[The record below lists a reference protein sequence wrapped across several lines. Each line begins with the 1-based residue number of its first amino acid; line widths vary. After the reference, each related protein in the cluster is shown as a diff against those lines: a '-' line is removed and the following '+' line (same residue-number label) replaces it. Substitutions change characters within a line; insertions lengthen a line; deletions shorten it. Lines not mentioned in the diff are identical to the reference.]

1 MAQPQP
7 KGRLAIL
14 LIVKFRSCSV
24 RVGISGYGLAGRVF
38 HAPLLKGCG
47 YEVASILT
55 SNPERIAQVKS
66 DFPNAQIFSELDPF
80 LDSGL
85 DLVVIASSN
94 VAHLPQTRAALERRI
109 PTVVDKPMGRTVA
122 EVKEMIELS
131 EKNKTLLT
139 TFFNRRWD
147 SDSLTIKKLLM
158 SGELGQPFR
167 FDGRFERFRP
177 ERNLASWRENLSPED
192 GGGLLLDLQ
201 SHLIST
207 ALDYFGP
214 AQVVS
219 ASVRSIRGGADD
231 DVTVVLRHESGV
243 DSYLAASA
251 VSGAPGPRVRLL
263 GSKGALVINEL
274 DPQEDALRAGE
285 IPVGGAWA
293 KPMVSAATIHKGE
306 AVSSVDSVSGNY
318 AAFYTLVKA
327 AIESGSPAP
336 VSLADALRVAEIIE
350 EARAISVR

>member
-1 MAQPQP
+1 
-7 KGRLAIL
+7 
-14 LIVKFRSCSV
+14 
-24 RVGISGYGLAGRVF
+24 
-38 HAPLLKGCG
+38 LKGCG
-47 YEVASILT
+47 YDVASILT
-55 SNPERIAQVKS
+55 TNPERIAQAKS
-66 DFPNAQIFSELDPF
+66 DFPQAHIFTELDAF

-109 PTVVDKPMGRTVA
+109 PTVVDKPMGRSVA
-122 EVKEMIELS
+122 EVKEMIDLS
-131 EKNKTLLT
+131 RKQNTLLT

-147 SDSLTIKKLLM
+147 SDSLTIKKLL
-158 SGELGQPFR
+158 STGELGRPFR

-177 ERNLASWRENLSPED
+177 ERNLASWRENLSPEE

-214 AQVVS
+214 AEVVS

-231 DVTVVLRHESGV
+231 DATLVLKHESGV

-263 GSKGALVINEL
+263 GTKGALVINEL
-274 DPQEDALRAGE
+274 DPQEDALRSGE
-285 IPVGGAWA
+285 IPFGGVWA
-293 KPMVSAATIHKGE
+293 KPMINTASLHKGGDVLPVE
-306 AVSSVDSVSGNY
+306 SVSGNY

-327 AIESGSPAP
+327 SIESGSPAP
-336 VSLADALRVAEIIE
+336 VSLDDALRVAEIIE

>member
-1 MAQPQP
+1 MRA
-7 KGRLAIL
+7 
-14 LIVKFRSCSV
+14 
-24 RVGISGYGLAGRVF
+24 GIAGYGLAGRVF

-47 YEVASILT
+47 HEVASILT
-55 SNPERIAQVKS
+55 ANPERVAQAKN
-66 DFPNAQIFSELDPF
+66 DFPQAQLFTDLDAF

-94 VAHLPQTRAALERRI
+94 VAHLPQTRAALERHI

-147 SDSLTIKKLLM
+147 SDSLTIKKLLAT
-158 SGELGQPFR
+158 GEIGTPFR

-177 ERNLASWRENLSPED
+177 ERNFASWRENLSPEE

-214 AQVVS
+214 AQLVS

-251 VSGAPGPRVRLL
+251 ISGAPGPRVRLL

-274 DPQEDALRAGE
+274 DPQEDALRSGQ
-285 IPVGGAWA
+285 IPFGGVWST
-293 KPMVSAATIHKGE
+293 PMTNTAVIHKGGE
-306 AVSSVDSVSGNY
+306 VLPVESVSGNY

-327 AIESGSPAP
+327 AIESGSAAP
-336 VSLADALRVAEIIE
+336 VSLGDALRVAELIE

>member
-1 MAQPQP
+1 MRA
-7 KGRLAIL
+7 
-14 LIVKFRSCSV
+14 
-24 RVGISGYGLAGRVF
+24 GIAGYGLAGRVF

-55 SNPERIAQVKS
+55 SNPERVSQAKS
-66 DFPNAQIFSELDPF
+66 DFPMAQIFDDLDTF

-85 DLVVIASSN
+85 DVVVIASSN
-94 VAHLPQTRAALERRI
+94 IAHLPQTRAALERQI

-131 EKNKTLLT
+131 EKKKTLLT

-147 SDSLTIKKLLM
+147 SDSLTIKKLLAA
-158 SGELGQPFR
+158 GEIGTPFR

-177 ERNLASWRENLSPED
+177 ERNLASWRENLPAEE

-214 AQVVS
+214 ADVVT

-251 VSGAPGPRVRLL
+251 VSGAPGPRLRLL

-285 IPVGGAWA
+285 IPMGGAWSA
-293 KPMVSAATIHKGE
+293 PMINTAEIHKGGE
-306 AVSSVDSVSGNY
+306 VLPVDSVSGNY

-327 AIESGSPAP
+327 AIESGSAAP

>member
-1 MAQPQP
+1 M
-7 KGRLAIL
+7 
-14 LIVKFRSCSV
+14 
-24 RVGISGYGLAGRVF
+24 RVGIAGYGLAGRVF
-38 HAPLLKGCG
+38 HAPLLRGCG
-47 YEVASILT
+47 FEIASILT
-55 SNPERIAQVKS
+55 SNSERVAQATT
-66 DFPNAQIFSELDPF
+66 DFPAAKIFTDLDEF
-80 LDSGL
+80 MNSGL

-94 VAHLPQTRAALERRI
+94 VAHLPQTRAALERGI

-131 EKNKTLLT
+131 QSNNTLLT

-147 SDSLTIKKLLM
+147 SDSLTIKKLL
-158 SGELGQPFR
+158 STGKLGQPFR
-167 FDGRFERFRP
+167 FDGRFERYRP

-214 AQVVS
+214 AEVVS

-231 DVTVVLRHESGV
+231 DVTVTLKHESGV

-251 VSGAPGPRVRLL
+251 ISGAAGPRIRLL
-263 GSKGALVINEL
+263 GSNGALVINEL
-274 DPQEDALRAGE
+274 DPQEDALRRGE
-285 IPVGGAWA
+285 IPHGGKWSV
-293 KPMVSAATIHKGE
+293 PMTNTATLHRGDEVSIVE
-306 AVSSVDSVSGNY
+306 SVSGNY

-327 AIESGSPAP
+327 AIQSGSAAP

-350 EARAISVR
+350 EARALSVR

>member
-1 MAQPQP
+1 
-7 KGRLAIL
+7 
-14 LIVKFRSCSV
+14 
-24 RVGISGYGLAGRVF
+24 
-38 HAPLLKGCG
+38 
-47 YEVASILT
+47 
-55 SNPERIAQVKS
+55 
-66 DFPNAQIFSELDPF
+66 
-80 LDSGL
+80 
-85 DLVVIASSN
+85 
-94 VAHLPQTRAALERRI
+94 
-109 PTVVDKPMGRTVA
+109 MGRTVA

-131 EKNKTLLT
+131 EKKSTFLT

-147 SDSLTIKKLLM
+147 SDSLTIKKLL
-158 SGELGQPFR
+158 STGELGQPFR

-177 ERNLASWRENLSPED
+177 ERNLASWRENLSPEE

-214 AQVVS
+214 AQLIS

-231 DVTVVLRHESGV
+231 DVTVVLKHESGV

-251 VSGAPGPRVRLL
+251 ISGAPGPRVRLL

-274 DPQEDALRAGE
+274 DPQEDALRSGE
-285 IPVGGAWA
+285 IPFGGAWA
-293 KPMVSAATIHKGE
+293 KPMINAASLHKGGE
-306 AVSSVDSVSGNY
+306 VLPVESVSGNY

-327 AIESGSPAP
+327 AIESGSAAP

>member
-1 MAQPQP
+1 M
-7 KGRLAIL
+7 
-14 LIVKFRSCSV
+14 
-24 RVGISGYGLAGRVF
+24 RVGIAGYGLAGRVF

-47 YEVASILT
+47 YEVASIFT
-55 SNPERIAQVKS
+55 SNPERIAQAKG
-66 DFPNAQIFSELDPF
+66 DFPDAQMFSELDAF

-94 VAHLPQTRAALERRI
+94 VAHLPQTRAALERQI
-109 PTVVDKPMGRTVA
+109 PTVVDKPMGRTAA

-147 SDSLTIKKLLM
+147 SDSLTIKKLLIT
-158 SGELGQPFR
+158 GELGQPFR

-177 ERNLASWRENLSPED
+177 ERNMASWRENLSPED

-214 AQVVS
+214 AQLVS
-219 ASVRSIRGGADD
+219 ASVRSIRGGSDD
-231 DVTVVLRHESGV
+231 DVTVTLKHDSGV

-263 GSKGALVINEL
+263 GSKGALVVNEL
-274 DPQEDALRAGE
+274 DPQEDALRAGQ
-285 IPVGGAWA
+285 IPLGGVWST
-293 KPMVSAATIHKGE
+293 PMTSAAAIYRGDQ
-306 AVSSVDSVSGNY
+306 VISVDSVSGNY
-318 AAFYTLVKA
+318 AAFYTLVKS

-350 EARAISVR
+350 EARALSVR

>member
-1 MAQPQP
+1 M
-7 KGRLAIL
+7 
-14 LIVKFRSCSV
+14 
-24 RVGISGYGLAGRVF
+24 RVGIAGYGLAGRVF

-55 SNPERIAQVKS
+55 SNPDRIAQAKS
-66 DFPNAQIFSELDPF
+66 DFPQVQIFSELDEF

-94 VAHLPQTRAALERRI
+94 VAHLPQTLATLERGI
-109 PTVVDKPMGRTVA
+109 PTVVDKPMGRSVA
-122 EVKEMIELS
+122 EVKEMIALS
-131 EKNKTLLT
+131 EKKQILLT

-147 SDSLTIKKLLM
+147 SDSLTIKKLLAT
-158 SGELGQPFR
+158 GELGTPFR

-177 ERNLASWRENLSPED
+177 ERNLASWRENLSPEE

-231 DVTVVLRHESGV
+231 DVTVVLRHDSGV

-263 GSKGALVINEL
+263 GTKGALVIDEL

-285 IPVGGAWA
+285 IPFGGVWS
-293 KPMVSAATIHKGE
+293 KPMTNTAAIHKGGE
-306 AVSSVDSVSGNY
+306 VLPLESVSGNY

-327 AIESGSPAP
+327 AIESGSAAP
-336 VSLADALRVAEIIE
+336 VSLGDALRVAEIIE

>member
-1 MAQPQP
+1 MRA
-7 KGRLAIL
+7 
-14 LIVKFRSCSV
+14 
-24 RVGISGYGLAGRVF
+24 GIAGYGLAGRVF

-55 SNPERIAQVKS
+55 SNPERVSQAKS
-66 DFPNAQIFSELDPF
+66 DFPLAQIFDDLDTF

-85 DLVVIASSN
+85 DVVVIASSN
-94 VAHLPQTRAALERRI
+94 IAHLPQTRAALERQI

-131 EKNKTLLT
+131 EKKKTLLT

-147 SDSLTIKKLLM
+147 SDSLTIKKLLAT
-158 SGELGQPFR
+158 GEIGTPFR

-177 ERNLASWRENLSPED
+177 ERNLASWRENLPAEE

-214 AQVVS
+214 ADVVT

-274 DPQEDALRAGE
+274 DPQEDALRAGK
-285 IPVGGAWA
+285 IPMGGAWSA
-293 KPMVSAATIHKGE
+293 PMTNMAEIHKGGE
-306 AVSSVDSVSGNY
+306 VLPVDSVSGNY

-327 AIESGSPAP
+327 AIETGSAAP

>member
-1 MAQPQP
+1 MRA
-7 KGRLAIL
+7 
-14 LIVKFRSCSV
+14 
-24 RVGISGYGLAGRVF
+24 GIAGYGLAGRVF
-38 HAPLLKGCG
+38 HAPLLKGCD

-55 SNPERIAQVKS
+55 SNPERIAQAKS
-66 DFPNAQIFSELDPF
+66 DFPQVQIFSELDAF
-80 LDSGL
+80 LDSDL

-94 VAHLPQTRAALERRI
+94 VAHLPQTLAALERGI
-109 PTVVDKPMGRTVA
+109 PTVVDKPMGRSVA
-122 EVKEMIELS
+122 EVKEMIALS
-131 EKNKTLLT
+131 EKKQILLT

-147 SDSLTIKKLLM
+147 SDSLTIKKLLAT
-158 SGELGQPFR
+158 GELGTPFR

-177 ERNLASWRENLSPED
+177 ERNLASWRENLSPEE

-231 DVTVVLRHESGV
+231 DVTVVLRHDSGV

-263 GSKGALVINEL
+263 GTKGALVINEL

-285 IPVGGAWA
+285 IPFGGVWS
-293 KPMVSAATIHKGE
+293 KPMTNTAAIHKGGE
-306 AVSSVDSVSGNY
+306 VQPVESVSGNY

-327 AIESGSPAP
+327 AIESGSAAP
-336 VSLADALRVAEIIE
+336 VSLGDALRVAEIIE

>member
-1 MAQPQP
+1 MRA
-7 KGRLAIL
+7 
-14 LIVKFRSCSV
+14 
-24 RVGISGYGLAGRVF
+24 GIAGYGLAGRVF

-55 SNPERIAQVKS
+55 SNPERISQAKS
-66 DFPNAQIFSELDPF
+66 DFPQAQVFTDLDSF

-85 DLVVIASSN
+85 DLAVIASSN
-94 VAHLPQTRAALERRI
+94 IAHLPQTRAALERQI

-131 EKNKTLLT
+131 EKKKTLLT

-147 SDSLTIKKLLM
+147 SDSLTIKKFLAT
-158 SGELGQPFR
+158 GEIGTPFR

-177 ERNLASWRENLSPED
+177 ERNLASWRENLSPGE

-214 AQVVS
+214 AQLVS

-285 IPVGGAWA
+285 IPFGGAWST
-293 KPMVSAATIHKGE
+293 PMTNTAEIHKGGE
-306 AVSSVDSVSGNY
+306 VLPVDSVSGNY
-318 AAFYTLVKA
+318 AAFYTLVKS
-327 AIESGSPAP
+327 AIETGTPAP

-350 EARAISVR
+350 EARAVSVR

>member
-1 MAQPQP
+1 MRA
-7 KGRLAIL
+7 
-14 LIVKFRSCSV
+14 
-24 RVGISGYGLAGRVF
+24 GIAGYGLAGRVF

-55 SNPERIAQVKS
+55 SNPERVSQAKS
-66 DFPNAQIFSELDPF
+66 NFPLAQIFDDLDTF

-85 DLVVIASSN
+85 DVVVIASSN
-94 VAHLPQTRAALERRI
+94 IAHLPQTRAALERQI

-147 SDSLTIKKLLM
+147 SDSLTIKKLLAT
-158 SGELGQPFR
+158 GEIGTPFR

-177 ERNLASWRENLSPED
+177 ERNLASWRENLPVEE

-214 AQVVS
+214 ADVVT

-274 DPQEDALRAGE
+274 DPQEDALRAGK
-285 IPVGGAWA
+285 IPMGGAWSA
-293 KPMVSAATIHKGE
+293 PMTNMAEIHKGGE
-306 AVSSVDSVSGNY
+306 VLPVDSVSGNY

-327 AIESGSPAP
+327 AIETGSAAP

>member
-1 MAQPQP
+1 M
-7 KGRLAIL
+7 
-14 LIVKFRSCSV
+14 
-24 RVGISGYGLAGRVF
+24 RVGIAGYGLAGRVF
-38 HAPLLKGCG
+38 HGPLLKGCG
-47 YEVASILT
+47 YHVASILT
-55 SNPERIAQVKS
+55 SNPDRIAQAKS
-66 DFPNAQIFSELDPF
+66 DFPQAQIFTDLDAF

-94 VAHLPQTRAALERRI
+94 VAHLPQTRAALERQI

-122 EVKEMIELS
+122 EVQEMIDLS
-131 EKNKTLLT
+131 EKNNTLLT

-214 AQVVS
+214 ARVVS

-293 KPMVSAATIHKGE
+293 KPMVSAAAIHKGE
-306 AVSSVDSVSGNY
+306 AVTSVDSVSGNY

>member
-1 MAQPQP
+1 M
-7 KGRLAIL
+7 
-14 LIVKFRSCSV
+14 
-24 RVGISGYGLAGRVF
+24 RVGIAGYGLAGRVF

-55 SNPERIAQVKS
+55 SNPERIAQAKN
-66 DFPNAQIFSELDPF
+66 DFPASEQFADLDAF

-94 VAHLPQTRAALERRI
+94 VAHLPQARAALERQI

-131 EKNKTLLT
+131 EKKKTLLT

-147 SDSLTIKKLLM
+147 SDSLTIKKLLAT
-158 SGELGQPFR
+158 GVLGTLFR

-214 AQVVS
+214 AQLVS

-231 DVTVVLRHESGV
+231 DVTVVLKHESGV

-263 GSKGALVINEL
+263 GSKGALVINQL
-274 DPQEDALRAGE
+274 DPQEDALRSGE
-285 IPVGGAWA
+285 IPFGGEWE
-293 KPMVSAATIHKGE
+293 KPMTSEALIHKGE
-306 AVSSVDSVSGNY
+306 EVIAVESVSGNY

>member
-1 MAQPQP
+1 MRA
-7 KGRLAIL
+7 
-14 LIVKFRSCSV
+14 
-24 RVGISGYGLAGRVF
+24 GIAGYGLAGRVF

-55 SNPERIAQVKS
+55 SNPERISQAKS
-66 DFPNAQIFSELDPF
+66 DFPQAQVFTDLDSF

-85 DLVVIASSN
+85 DLAVIASSN
-94 VAHLPQTRAALERRI
+94 IAHLPQTRAALERQI

-131 EKNKTLLT
+131 EKKKTLLT

-147 SDSLTIKKLLM
+147 SDSLTIKKFLAT
-158 SGELGQPFR
+158 GEIGTPFR

-177 ERNLASWRENLSPED
+177 ERNLASWRENLSPGE

-214 AQVVS
+214 AQLVS

-285 IPVGGAWA
+285 IPFGGAWST
-293 KPMVSAATIHKGE
+293 PMTSTAEIHKGGE
-306 AVSSVDSVSGNY
+306 VLPVDSVSGNY

-327 AIESGSPAP
+327 AIETGTPAP

-350 EARAISVR
+350 EARAVSVR

>member
-1 MAQPQP
+1 MRA
-7 KGRLAIL
+7 
-14 LIVKFRSCSV
+14 
-24 RVGISGYGLAGRVF
+24 GIAGYGLAGRVF

-55 SNPERIAQVKS
+55 SNPERVSQAKS
-66 DFPNAQIFSELDPF
+66 DFPLAQIFDDLDTF

-85 DLVVIASSN
+85 DVVVIASSN
-94 VAHLPQTRAALERRI
+94 IAHLPQTRAALERQI

-131 EKNKTLLT
+131 EKKKTLLT

-147 SDSLTIKKLLM
+147 SDSLTIKKLLAT
-158 SGELGQPFR
+158 GEIGTPFR

-177 ERNLASWRENLSPED
+177 ERNLASWRENLPAEE

-214 AQVVS
+214 ADVVT

-285 IPVGGAWA
+285 IPMGGAWSA
-293 KPMVSAATIHKGE
+293 PMTNMAEIHKGGE
-306 AVSSVDSVSGNY
+306 VLPVDSVSGNY

-327 AIESGSPAP
+327 AIETGSAAP

>member
-1 MAQPQP
+1 MRA
-7 KGRLAIL
+7 
-14 LIVKFRSCSV
+14 
-24 RVGISGYGLAGRVF
+24 GIAGYGLAGRVF

-55 SNPERIAQVKS
+55 SNPERISQAKS
-66 DFPNAQIFSELDPF
+66 DFPQAQVFTDLDSF

-85 DLVVIASSN
+85 DLAVIASSN
-94 VAHLPQTRAALERRI
+94 VAHLPQTRAALERQI

-131 EKNKTLLT
+131 EKKKTLLT

-147 SDSLTIKKLLM
+147 SDSLTIKKLLAT
-158 SGELGQPFR
+158 GEIGTPFR

-177 ERNLASWRENLSPED
+177 ERNLASWRENLSPEE

-214 AQVVS
+214 AQLVS

-285 IPVGGAWA
+285 IPIGGAWSS
-293 KPMVSAATIHKGE
+293 PMTNTAEIHKGGE
-306 AVSSVDSVSGNY
+306 VLPVDSVSGNY

-327 AIESGSPAP
+327 AIETGAPAP

>member
-1 MAQPQP
+1 MRA
-7 KGRLAIL
+7 
-14 LIVKFRSCSV
+14 
-24 RVGISGYGLAGRVF
+24 GIAGYGLAGRVF

-55 SNPERIAQVKS
+55 SNPERISQAKR
-66 DFPNAQIFSELDPF
+66 DFPQAQIFDDLDTF

-85 DLVVIASSN
+85 DVAVIASSN
-94 VAHLPQTRAALERRI
+94 MAHLPQTRAALERQI

-131 EKNKTLLT
+131 EKKKTLLT

-147 SDSLTIKKLLM
+147 SDSLTIKKLLAT
-158 SGELGQPFR
+158 GEFGTPFR

-177 ERNLASWRENLSPED
+177 ERNLASWRENLPAEE

-214 AQVVS
+214 ADVVS

-285 IPVGGAWA
+285 IPMGGAWA
-293 KPMVSAATIHKGE
+293 APMTNTAEIHKGGE
-306 AVSSVDSVSGNY
+306 ILPIDSVSGNY

-327 AIESGSPAP
+327 AIETGSAAP

>member
-1 MAQPQP
+1 MRA
-7 KGRLAIL
+7 
-14 LIVKFRSCSV
+14 
-24 RVGISGYGLAGRVF
+24 GIAGYGLAGRVF

-55 SNPERIAQVKS
+55 SNPERIAQAKS
-66 DFPNAQIFSELDPF
+66 DFPDAQIFSELDAF

-94 VAHLPQTRAALERRI
+94 VAHLPQTRAALERQI

-131 EKNKTLLT
+131 EKNRTLLT

-147 SDSLTIKKLLM
+147 SDSLTIKKLL
-158 SGELGQPFR
+158 STGELGQPFR

-177 ERNLASWRENLSPED
+177 DRNLASWRENLSPED

-201 SHLIST
+201 SHLVST

-231 DVTVVLRHESGV
+231 DVTVALKHDSGV

-263 GSKGALVINEL
+263 GTKGALVINDL
-274 DPQEDALRAGE
+274 DPQEDALRAGQ
-285 IPVGGAWA
+285 IPLGGMWST
-293 KPMVSAATIHKGE
+293 PMTSAAAIHKGDE
-306 AVSSVDSVSGNY
+306 VTPVDSVPGNY
-318 AAFYTLVKA
+318 AAFYSLMKV
-327 AIESGSPAP
+327 AIESGSAAP

>member
-1 MAQPQP
+1 M
-7 KGRLAIL
+7 
-14 LIVKFRSCSV
+14 
-24 RVGISGYGLAGRVF
+24 RVGIAGYGLAGRVF

-55 SNPERIAQVKS
+55 SNPERIAQAKN
-66 DFPNAQIFSELDPF
+66 DFPAAEIFTDLDAF

-94 VAHLPQTRAALERRI
+94 VAHLPQARAALERQI

-131 EKNKTLLT
+131 EKTNTLLT

-147 SDSLTIKKLLM
+147 SDSLTIKKLLAT
-158 SGELGQPFR
+158 GELGTPFR
-167 FDGRFERFRP
+167 FDSRFERFRP

-207 ALDYFGP
+207 AIDYFGP
-214 AQVVS
+214 AQLVS

-231 DVTVVLRHESGV
+231 DVTVVLKHESGV

-274 DPQEDALRAGE
+274 DPQEAALRAGE
-285 IPVGGAWA
+285 IPVGGVWA
-293 KPMVSAATIHKGE
+293 KPMTSAAAIHKGE
-306 AVSSVDSVSGNY
+306 EVTAVDSVSGNY
-318 AAFYTLVKA
+318 AAFYTLLRA
-327 AIESGSPAP
+327 AIESGLPAP
-336 VSLADALRVAEIIE
+336 VSLADVLRVAEIIE

>member
-1 MAQPQP
+1 M
-7 KGRLAIL
+7 
-14 LIVKFRSCSV
+14 
-24 RVGISGYGLAGRVF
+24 RVGIAGYGLAGRVF

-55 SNPERIAQVKS
+55 SNSERIAQAKS
-66 DFPNAQIFSELDPF
+66 DFPVTQMFSELDAF

-131 EKNKTLLT
+131 EKNTTLLT

-147 SDSLTIKKLLM
+147 SDSLTIKKLLIT
-158 SGELGQPFR
+158 GELGQPFR

-177 ERNLASWRENLSPED
+177 ERNMASWRENLSPED

-219 ASVRSIRGGADD
+219 ASVRSIRGGSDD
-231 DVTVVLRHESGV
+231 DVTVTLKHDSGV

-263 GSKGALVINEL
+263 GSKGALVVNEL
-274 DPQEDALRAGE
+274 DPQEDALRAGQ
-285 IPVGGAWA
+285 IPLGGVWSS
-293 KPMVSAATIHKGE
+293 PMTSAAAIHRGDE
-306 AVSSVDSVSGNY
+306 VISVDSVPGNY
-318 AAFYTLVKA
+318 AAFYTLVKS

-350 EARAISVR
+350 EARALSVR

>member
-1 MAQPQP
+1 MRA
-7 KGRLAIL
+7 
-14 LIVKFRSCSV
+14 
-24 RVGISGYGLAGRVF
+24 GIAGYGLAGRVF

-55 SNPERIAQVKS
+55 SNLERISQAKS
-66 DFPNAQIFSELDPF
+66 DFPQAQIFDDLDTF

-85 DLVVIASSN
+85 DVVVIASSN
-94 VAHLPQTRAALERRI
+94 IAHLPQTRAALERQI

-131 EKNKTLLT
+131 EKKKTLLT

-147 SDSLTIKKLLM
+147 SDSLTIKKLLAT
-158 SGELGQPFR
+158 GEIGTPFR

-177 ERNLASWRENLSPED
+177 ERNLASWRENLPAEE

-214 AQVVS
+214 ADVVT

-231 DVTVVLRHESGV
+231 DVTMVLRHESGV

-285 IPVGGAWA
+285 IPMGGAWSA
-293 KPMVSAATIHKGE
+293 PMTNTAEIHKGGE
-306 AVSSVDSVSGNY
+306 VLPVDSVSGNY

-327 AIESGSPAP
+327 AIETGSAPP

>member
-1 MAQPQP
+1 M
-7 KGRLAIL
+7 
-14 LIVKFRSCSV
+14 

-38 HAPLLKGCG
+38 HGPLLKGCG
-47 YEVASILT
+47 FEVASILT
-55 SNPERIAQVKS
+55 SNPERMAQAKS
-66 DFPNAQIFSELDPF
+66 DFPEALTFSELDAF

-94 VAHLPQTRAALERRI
+94 VAHLPQTRAALERKI
-109 PTVVDKPMGRTVA
+109 PTVVDKPMGRSVA

-131 EKNKTLLT
+131 EKNNTLLT

-147 SDSLTIKKLLM
+147 SDSLTIKKLL
-158 SGELGQPFR
+158 STGELGQPFR

-177 ERNLASWRENLSPED
+177 DRNLASWRENLSPED

-231 DVTVVLRHESGV
+231 DVTVTLKHDSGV

-274 DPQEDALRAGE
+274 DPQEDALRAGQV
-285 IPVGGAWA
+285 PLGGMWST
-293 KPMVSAATIHKGE
+293 PMTSAAAIHKGDE
-306 AVSSVDSVSGNY
+306 VISVESVPGNY
-318 AAFYTLVKA
+318 AAFYSLVKP
-327 AIESGSPAP
+327 AIENGSAAP

-350 EARAISVR
+350 EARVLSVR

>member
-1 MAQPQP
+1 MRA
-7 KGRLAIL
+7 
-14 LIVKFRSCSV
+14 
-24 RVGISGYGLAGRVF
+24 GIAGYGLAGRVF

-55 SNPERIAQVKS
+55 SNPERIAQAKS
-66 DFPNAQIFSELDPF
+66 DFPDAQIFSELEAF

-94 VAHLPQTRAALERRI
+94 VAHLPQTRAALERQI

-147 SDSLTIKKLLM
+147 SDSLTIKKLL
-158 SGELGQPFR
+158 STGELGQPFR

-177 ERNLASWRENLSPED
+177 DRNLASWRENLSPED

-214 AQVVS
+214 AHVVS

-231 DVTVVLRHESGV
+231 DVTVTLKHDSGV

-263 GSKGALVINEL
+263 GTKGALVINEL
-274 DPQEDALRAGE
+274 DPQEDALRAGQ
-285 IPVGGAWA
+285 IPHGGKWSTS
-293 KPMVSAATIHKGE
+293 MTSAAAIHKGDDVTSIE
-306 AVSSVDSVSGNY
+306 SVPGNY

-327 AIESGSPAP
+327 AIESGSAAP

>member
-1 MAQPQP
+1 M
-7 KGRLAIL
+7 
-14 LIVKFRSCSV
+14 
-24 RVGISGYGLAGRVF
+24 RVGIAGYGLAGRVF

-55 SNPERIAQVKS
+55 SNPERIAQAKN
-66 DFPNAQIFSELDPF
+66 DFPASELFADLDAF

-94 VAHLPQTRAALERRI
+94 VAHLPQARAALERHI

-131 EKNKTLLT
+131 EKKKTLLT

-147 SDSLTIKKLLM
+147 SDSLTIKKLLAT
-158 SGELGQPFR
+158 GELGTPFR

-214 AQVVS
+214 AQLVS

-231 DVTVVLRHESGV
+231 DVTVVLKHESGV

-263 GSKGALVINEL
+263 GSKGALVINQL
-274 DPQEDALRAGE
+274 DPQEDALRSGE
-285 IPVGGAWA
+285 IPYGGEWE
-293 KPMVSAATIHKGE
+293 KPMTSEALIHKGE
-306 AVSSVDSVSGNY
+306 EVIAVESVSGNY

>member
-1 MAQPQP
+1 MRA
-7 KGRLAIL
+7 
-14 LIVKFRSCSV
+14 
-24 RVGISGYGLAGRVF
+24 GIAGYGLAGRVF

-55 SNPERIAQVKS
+55 SNPDRIAQAKS
-66 DFPNAQIFSELDPF
+66 DFPQVQIFSELDAF

-94 VAHLPQTRAALERRI
+94 VAHLPQTLAALERQI
-109 PTVVDKPMGRTVA
+109 PTVVDKPMGRSVA
-122 EVKEMIELS
+122 EVKEMIALS
-131 EKNKTLLT
+131 EKKQTLLT

-147 SDSLTIKKLLM
+147 SDSLTINKLLAT
-158 SGELGQPFR
+158 GEIGTPFR

-177 ERNLASWRENLSPED
+177 ERNLASWRENLSPEE

-219 ASVRSIRGGADD
+219 ASVRSIRGGSDD
-231 DVTVVLRHESGV
+231 DVTVTLKHDSGV

-263 GSKGALVINEL
+263 GTKGALVIDEL

-285 IPVGGAWA
+285 IPFGGAWS
-293 KPMVSAATIHKGE
+293 KPMTNTAVIHKGGE
-306 AVSSVDSVSGNY
+306 VLPVESVSGNY
-318 AAFYTLVKA
+318 ADFYTLVAA
-327 AIESGSPAP
+327 AIESGSAAP
-336 VSLADALRVAEIIE
+336 VSLGDALRVAEIIE

>member
-1 MAQPQP
+1 MRA
-7 KGRLAIL
+7 
-14 LIVKFRSCSV
+14 
-24 RVGISGYGLAGRVF
+24 GIAGYGLAGRVF

-55 SNPERIAQVKS
+55 SNPERISQAQS
-66 DFPNAQIFSELDPF
+66 DFPQAQIFTDLDSF

-85 DLVVIASSN
+85 DLAVIASSN
-94 VAHLPQTRAALERRI
+94 IAHLPQTRAALERQI

-147 SDSLTIKKLLM
+147 SDSLTIKKLLAT
-158 SGELGQPFR
+158 GEIGTPFR

-177 ERNLASWRENLSPED
+177 ERNLASWRENLSPEE

-214 AQVVS
+214 AQLVS
-219 ASVRSIRGGADD
+219 ANVRSIRGGADD

-285 IPVGGAWA
+285 IPFGGTWST
-293 KPMVSAATIHKGE
+293 PMTNTAEIHKGGE
-306 AVSSVDSVSGNY
+306 VLPVDSVGGNY

-327 AIESGSPAP
+327 AIETGAPAP

-350 EARAISVR
+350 EAREISVR

>member
-1 MAQPQP
+1 MRA
-7 KGRLAIL
+7 
-14 LIVKFRSCSV
+14 
-24 RVGISGYGLAGRVF
+24 GIAGYGLAGRVF

-55 SNPERIAQVKS
+55 SNPERIAQAKS
-66 DFPNAQIFSELDPF
+66 DFPQAQVFTDLDSF
-80 LDSGL
+80 LDSDL
-85 DLVVIASSN
+85 DLAVIASSN
-94 VAHLPQTRAALERRI
+94 IAHLPQTRAALERQI

-131 EKNKTLLT
+131 EKKKTLLT

-147 SDSLTIKKLLM
+147 SDSLTIKKFLAT
-158 SGELGQPFR
+158 GEIGRPFR

-177 ERNLASWRENLSPED
+177 ERNLASWRENLSPEE

-214 AQVVS
+214 AQLVS

-243 DSYLAASA
+243 DSYLAASV

-285 IPVGGAWA
+285 IPIGGAWST
-293 KPMVSAATIHKGE
+293 PMTNTAEIHKGGE
-306 AVSSVDSVSGNY
+306 VLPVDSVSGNY

-327 AIESGSPAP
+327 AIETGAPAP

>member
-1 MAQPQP
+1 MRA
-7 KGRLAIL
+7 
-14 LIVKFRSCSV
+14 
-24 RVGISGYGLAGRVF
+24 GIAGYGLAGRVF

-55 SNPERIAQVKS
+55 SNPERISQAKS
-66 DFPNAQIFSELDPF
+66 DFPQAQIFDDLDTF

-85 DLVVIASSN
+85 DVVVIASSN
-94 VAHLPQTRAALERRI
+94 IAHLPQTRAALERQI

-131 EKNKTLLT
+131 EKKKTLLT

-147 SDSLTIKKLLM
+147 SDSLTIKKLLAT
-158 SGELGQPFR
+158 GEIGTPFR

-177 ERNLASWRENLSPED
+177 ERNLASWRENLPAEE

-214 AQVVS
+214 ADVVT

-285 IPVGGAWA
+285 IPMGGAWST
-293 KPMVSAATIHKGE
+293 PMTNTAEIHQGGE
-306 AVSSVDSVSGNY
+306 VLPVDSVSGNY

-327 AIESGSPAP
+327 AIETGSAAP

>member
-1 MAQPQP
+1 M
-7 KGRLAIL
+7 
-14 LIVKFRSCSV
+14 

-38 HAPLLKGCG
+38 HGPLLKGCG
-47 YEVASILT
+47 FEVASILT
-55 SNPERIAQVKS
+55 SNPERMAQAKS
-66 DFPNAQIFSELDPF
+66 DFPEALTFSELDAF

-94 VAHLPQTRAALERRI
+94 VAHLPQTRAALERKI
-109 PTVVDKPMGRTVA
+109 PTVVDKPMGRSVA
-122 EVKEMIELS
+122 EVKEMIKLS
-131 EKNKTLLT
+131 EKNNTLLT

-147 SDSLTIKKLLM
+147 SDSLTIKKLL
-158 SGELGQPFR
+158 STGELGQPFR

-177 ERNLASWRENLSPED
+177 DRNLASWRENLSPED

-231 DVTVVLRHESGV
+231 DVIVTLKHDSGV

-274 DPQEDALRAGE
+274 DPQEDALRAGQV
-285 IPVGGAWA
+285 PLGGMWST
-293 KPMVSAATIHKGE
+293 PMTSAAAIHKGDE
-306 AVSSVDSVSGNY
+306 VISVESVPGNY
-318 AAFYTLVKA
+318 AAFYSLVKA
-327 AIESGSPAP
+327 AIENGSAAP

-350 EARAISVR
+350 EARVLSVR

>member
-1 MAQPQP
+1 MRA
-7 KGRLAIL
+7 
-14 LIVKFRSCSV
+14 
-24 RVGISGYGLAGRVF
+24 GIAGYGLAGRVF

-55 SNPERIAQVKS
+55 SNPERVSQAKS
-66 DFPNAQIFSELDPF
+66 NFPLAQIFDDLDTF

-85 DLVVIASSN
+85 DVVVIASSN
-94 VAHLPQTRAALERRI
+94 IAHLPQTRAALERQI

-147 SDSLTIKKLLM
+147 SDSLTIKKLLAT
-158 SGELGQPFR
+158 GEIGTPFR

-177 ERNLASWRENLSPED
+177 ERNLASWRENLPVEE

-214 AQVVS
+214 ADVVT

-274 DPQEDALRAGE
+274 DPQEDALRAGK
-285 IPVGGAWA
+285 IPMGGAWSA
-293 KPMVSAATIHKGE
+293 PMTNMAEIHKGGE
-306 AVSSVDSVSGNY
+306 VLPVDSVSGNY
-318 AAFYTLVKA
+318 ATFYTLVKA
-327 AIESGSPAP
+327 AIETGSAAP

>member
-1 MAQPQP
+1 M
-7 KGRLAIL
+7 
-14 LIVKFRSCSV
+14 
-24 RVGISGYGLAGRVF
+24 RVGIAGYGLAGRVF

-55 SNPERIAQVKS
+55 SNPERIAQAKK
-66 DFPNAQIFSELDPF
+66 DFPGAEIFAELDAF

-94 VAHLPQTRAALERRI
+94 VAHLPQARAALERGI

-122 EVKEMIELS
+122 EVKEMISLS
-131 EKNKTLLT
+131 QEKQTLLT

-147 SDSLTIKKLLM
+147 SDSLTIKKLLGT
-158 SGELGQPFR
+158 GELGTPFR

-177 ERNLASWRENLSPED
+177 DRNLASWRENLSPEE

-214 AQVVS
+214 AHVVS
-219 ASVRSIRGGADD
+219 SSVRSIRGGSDD
-231 DVTVVLRHESGV
+231 DVTVVLKHDSGV

-251 VSGAPGPRVRLL
+251 ISGAPGPRVRLL
-263 GSKGALVINEL
+263 GTKGALVIDDL
-274 DPQEDALRAGE
+274 DPQEDALRTGG
-285 IPVGGAWA
+285 IPHGGSWSN
-293 KPMVSAATIHKGE
+293 PMISKANIHKGE
-306 AVSSVDSVSGNY
+306 EVISVESVPGNY
-318 AAFYTLVKA
+318 AAFYTLVKT
-327 AIESGSPAP
+327 AIETGGPAP

>member
-1 MAQPQP
+1 M
-7 KGRLAIL
+7 
-14 LIVKFRSCSV
+14 
-24 RVGISGYGLAGRVF
+24 RVGIAGYGLAGRVF
-38 HAPLLKGCG
+38 HGPLLKGCG
-47 YEVASILT
+47 FEVASILT
-55 SNPERIAQVKS
+55 SNTERVAQAKS
-66 DFPNAQIFSELDPF
+66 DFPEAQIFSDLDAF

-94 VAHLPQTRAALERRI
+94 VAHLPQTRAALDRQI
-109 PTVVDKPMGRTVA
+109 PTVVDKPMGRTLA
-122 EVKEMIELS
+122 EVQEMIELS
-131 EKNKTLLT
+131 EKKNTLLS

-177 ERNLASWRENLSPED
+177 DRNLASWRENLSPED

-231 DVTVVLRHESGV
+231 DVTVTLRHESGV

-285 IPVGGAWA
+285 IPFGGAWG
-293 KPMVSAATIHKGE
+293 KPMTSAATIHKGD
-306 AVSSVDSVSGNY
+306 AIIPVDSVSGNY
-318 AAFYTLVKA
+318 AAFYTLVKT
-327 AIESGSPAP
+327 AIKSGSASP